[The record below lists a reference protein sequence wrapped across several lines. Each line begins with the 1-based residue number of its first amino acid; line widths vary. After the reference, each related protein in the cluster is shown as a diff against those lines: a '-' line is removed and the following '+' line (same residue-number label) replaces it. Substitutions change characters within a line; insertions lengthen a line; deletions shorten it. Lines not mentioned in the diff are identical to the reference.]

1 MSEPAAPST
10 TSPRVAIIGGGVMGG
25 TLVTALRVAGWPV
38 DRISVVE
45 RDQTRAAALRE
56 THGVEVGSDI
66 SAAAM
71 GADVIVIA
79 VKVYDTEEAL
89 AHIAPVYHAGALVL
103 TVVAGLTTSFY
114 EERLPGG
121 APVVRSMPNTPSI
134 IGHGATAITAGAHA
148 DAGHMALT
156 ADMLGATGLVVTVA
170 ESQMDAVT
178 AIAGSGPAYFYA
190 FVEALTEAGVGQ
202 GLDRDLAT
210 QLAAQTF
217 LGAARLLV
225 DTGDTP
231 DVLRKRVS
239 SPGGTTIA
247 ALKALSDAGLD
258 GVVAAGA
265 DAAAERSRQLA
276 EELG

>member
-1 MSEPAAPST
+1 MSEST
-10 TSPRVAIIGGGVMGG
+10 PTSPTTPRVTIIGGGVMGG
-25 TLVTALRVAGWPV
+25 TMVTALRVAGWPV
-38 DRISVVE
+38 DHITVVE
-45 RDQTRAAALRE
+45 RDSARAAALAE
-56 THGVEVGSDI
+56 GHGIAVGSDI
-66 SAAAM
+66 AAAVVD
-71 GADVIVIA
+71 ADVIVIA

-89 AHIAPVYHAGALVL
+89 THIAPVYRPGALIH

-148 DAGHMALT
+148 DEGHMALAT
-156 ADMLGATGLVVTVA
+156 DMLKATGLVVTVD
-170 ESQMDAVT
+170 ESQMDTVT

-202 GLDRDLAT
+202 GLDRELAT

-265 DAAAERSRQLA
+265 DAAAKRSRQLA

>member
-1 MSEPAAPST
+1 MTEPTVSPST
-10 TSPRVAIIGGGVMGG
+10 APRVAIIGGGVMGG
-25 TLVTALRVAGWPV
+25 TLVTALRVAGWPT
-38 DRISVVE
+38 DRIVVVE
-45 RDQTRAAALRE
+45 RDEARSRGLREGHGIQVGTDVAAA
-56 THGVEVGSDI
+56 VMD
-66 SAAAM
+66 
-71 GADVIVIA
+71 ADVIVIA
-79 VKVYDTEEAL
+79 VKVYDTADAL
-89 AHIAPVYHAGALVL
+89 ARLAPVYKPGALVL
-103 TVVAGLTTSFY
+103 TVVAGLTTAFY
-114 EERLPGG
+114 EQRLPEG

-134 IGHGATAITAGAHA
+134 IGHGATAIAGGAHA
-148 DAGHMALT
+148 DEGHMALT
-156 ADMLGATGLVVTVA
+156 VDMLKATGLVVTVE

-239 SPGGTTIA
+239 SPGGTTIE

-265 DAAAERSRQLA
+265 DAAARRSRQLA
-276 EELG
+276 DELG